1 MVSIVTTA
9 MKISVVVVIH
19 VRNAVKVTVGA
30 TTVITAV
37 IVLNQF
43 AIAETAVQI
52 VQRYAPDVQR
62 NVATV
67 PVIYAPTVAIVRPA
81 LVVADGAMNAM
92 FAVNALKLSAT
103 VETDAPNVQ

>member
-37 IVLNQF
+37 IVLKQF

-67 PVIYAPTVAIVRPA
+67 PVIYAPTVATANPASVTTAGATTATFAEIV
-81 LVVADGAMNAM
+81 
-92 FAVNALKLSAT
+92 
-103 VETDAPNVQ
+103 